1 MSWDAR
7 FFIAIFP
14 DGEWCK
20 VHAFSGGKRP
30 GFHCTSALEALD
42 GEPQHVAMIG
52 RRGRVERRDDGASFD
67 GNVVRA
73 TGVEASISVSG
84 GDAADARDR
93 FFWCRVPRVLSYW
106 SATGRARVTID
117 GVTRDAFGVLEH
129 AWGGETRLDV
139 AALAPSR
146 WQWDVL
152 HLGEDRFFAGL
163 ALHGLGAHGAA
174 RLEDGGR
181 GIARVNRLRIDMK
194 EPGKTWSGVL
204 VTRAGTLRYD
214 AHAVTPV
221 LPEVPDGG
229 FVGFEW
235 DGTLRGKRVSGSG
248 FSEFRARIKA

>member
-1 MSWDAR
+1 VSWDAR

-14 DGEWCK
+14 DGQWCK
-20 VHAFSGGKRP
+20 VHAFSGGQRA

-52 RRGRVERRDDGASFD
+52 RRDRVERRGDGASFER
-67 GNVVRA
+67 GVVRA
-73 TGVEASISVSG
+73 TGVEASV
-84 GDAADARDR
+84 DARDR

-106 SATGRARVTID
+106 SATGRARVSID
-117 GVTRDAFGVLEH
+117 GETRDAFGVVEH
-129 AWGGETRLDV
+129 AWGGETRVDV

-152 HLGEDRFFAGL
+152 HLGGDRFL
-163 ALHGLGAHGAA
+163 ALHGFGAHGAA
-174 RLEDGGR
+174 RLEDDR
-181 GIARVNRLRIDMK
+181 GVSRVSRLRIDMK

-204 VTRAGTLRYD
+204 VTRSGTIRYD
-214 AHAVTPV
+214 ARAATPV

-229 FVGFEW
+229 FVGFTWE
-235 DGTLRGKRVSGSG
+235 GTLRGERVSGAG

>member
-1 MSWDAR
+1 
-7 FFIAIFP
+7 
-14 DGEWCK
+14 
-20 VHAFSGGKRP
+20 
-30 GFHCTSALEALD
+30 
-42 GEPQHVAMIG
+42 MIG
-52 RRGRVERRDDGASFD
+52 RRSRVERRADGASFD
-67 GNVVRA
+67 GSVVRA
-73 TGVEASISVSG
+73 TGVEATV
-84 GDAADARDR
+84 DAHDR

-129 AWGGETRLDV
+129 AWGGETRVDV

-163 ALHGLGAHGAA
+163 ALHGFGAHGAA
-174 RLEDGGR
+174 RLEDGR

-194 EPGKTWSGVL
+194 EPGKTWGGVL

-214 AHAVTPV
+214 ARAVTPV

-235 DGTLRGKRVSGSG
+235 DGMLRGKRVSGSG